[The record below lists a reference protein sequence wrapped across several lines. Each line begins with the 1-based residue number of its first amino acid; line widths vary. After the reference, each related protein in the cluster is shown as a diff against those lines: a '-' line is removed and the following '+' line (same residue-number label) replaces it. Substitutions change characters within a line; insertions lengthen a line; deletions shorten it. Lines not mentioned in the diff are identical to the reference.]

1 MLTVQIA
8 LDKLD
13 LGTDKIF
20 DYAVAPCDSDK
31 AKVGVRVVVP
41 FGRGNRGR
49 NGIIVGV
56 TDKQSDIP
64 LKTVQQFSDD
74 EPLLNDELGK
84 LAEYISDKYFC
95 SRYDAIKTML
105 PVATR
110 IKCEEYCYAVRNI
123 QIPAELEECY
133 NYLLKEKRVALD
145 EFRRR
150 FLSDVTK
157 LEACGAMKID
167 YVCGAN
173 CNDAFVKAVSMSVSA
188 EEAQEYLSSLGTSIK
203 AKHEKVL
210 DILTGIEKVPLNELC
225 YLAGV
230 SRSVID
236 TLEKRG
242 IVSVYDIEIY
252 RDPYKQKKQNVSK
265 EEIVLSDSQKNVF
278 EGLKKLYDDKDAHC
292 ALLYG
297 VTGSGKT
304 LVYIKLIEYAIAK
317 GGNVIL
323 LVPEISLTPQL
334 TDRMTAY
341 FGENVAVLHS
351 GMSMGERYD
360 QWKRVKKG
368 LARIVLGTRSA
379 IFAPFDKTTLI
390 IMDEEHEG
398 TYKSDITPRYHAR
411 DIAKFKTAYNKGLLL
426 LSSATPSI
434 ESYSAAKSGRY
445 ELFELSDRFGNAKL
459 PSVVISDMTKSLKDG
474 NSSLFGKG
482 LKDAITETLSKGEQ
496 VILFHNRRGY
506 NTFIG
511 CGDCGSVVTC
521 PNCSISMTYH
531 NANKL
536 LMCHYCGYTQEI
548 TNECATCGGMNIRYL
563 GAGTQKIDEEIKK
576 LFPSARTVRMDLDTT
591 NYKMAHEKILG
602 DFAKGDYD
610 ILIGTQMVT
619 KGLDMENVTLVG
631 VLNADMML
639 FSDDFRCSEHAF
651 SMLTQVIGR
660 AGRAHKSGNAVIQT
674 YNPENRIIALAAA
687 QDYKEFYESEI
698 GFRKMMTYPPYC
710 DICQFIITGKDAEA
724 TSKGAKMFCD
734 RLHKAF
740 VDNGVRNVILYPSL
754 PSALLKISGKYRYR
768 ILLKCKNTLQ
778 LRQILRKSVVG
789 FKKENPSV
797 TLVCDM
803 DPQMII

>member
-1 MLTVQIA
+1 MLTVQIV

-13 LGTDKIF
+13 LGTDKVF

-56 TDKQSDIP
+56 TDKQRDIP
-64 LKTVQQFSDD
+64 LKTVLQFSDD
-74 EPLLNDELGK
+74 EPLLSDELGK
-84 LAEYISDKYFC
+84 LSEYISDKCFC

-110 IKCEEYCYAVRNI
+110 IKCEEYCYAVKGADV
-123 QIPAELEECY
+123 PAELEKCY
-133 NYLLKEKRVALD
+133 DYLLKENCVTLD
-145 EFRRR
+145 ELRKR
-150 FLSDVTK
+150 FSSDVTK
-157 LEACGAMKID
+157 LEMCGAMKIE
-167 YVCGAN
+167 YVCGTN
-173 CNDAFVKAVSMSVSA
+173 CNDAFVKAVSLCVSYD
-188 EEAQEYLSSLGTSIK
+188 EAQQYLMSLGANIK
-203 AKHEKVL
+203 GKQEKVI
-210 DILTGIEKVPLNELC
+210 DILSGIEKVPFNELC

-242 IVSVYDIEIY
+242 IVSVYEIEVY
-252 RDPYKQKKQNVSK
+252 RDPYKDKKHTAQK
-265 EEIVLSDSQKNVF
+265 EEIVLNHSQKSVF
-278 EGLKKLYDDKDAHC
+278 DGLKELYDDKNAEC

-304 LVYIKLIEYAIAK
+304 LVYIKLIEYALSK

-360 QWKRVKKG
+360 QWKRAKKG
-368 LARIVLGTRSA
+368 LAKIVLGTRSA
-379 IFAPFDKTTLI
+379 VFAPFDETTLI

-398 TYKSDITPRYHAR
+398 TYKSDMTPRYHAR
-411 DIAKFKTAYNKGLLL
+411 DIAKFRTAYNKGLLV
-426 LSSATPSI
+426 LSSATPSV

-445 ELFELSDRFGNAKL
+445 KLFELPDRFGNAKL
-459 PSVVISDMTKSLKDG
+459 PQVIVSDMTKSLKGG
-474 NSSLFGKG
+474 NSSLFGEE
-482 LKDAITETLSKGEQ
+482 LKAAITDTLSKGEQ
-496 VILFHNRRGY
+496 IILFHNRRGY

-511 CGDCGSVVTC
+511 CGDCGTVITC

-536 LMCHYCGYTQEI
+536 LMCHYCGHIREI
-548 TNECATCGGMNIRYL
+548 EHECATCGGNNIRYL

-576 LFPSARTVRMDLDTT
+576 LFPCARTVRMDLDTT

-602 DFAKGDYD
+602 DFAKGEYD

-651 SMLTQVIGR
+651 SMLTQVVGR
-660 AGRAHKSGNAVIQT
+660 AGRAQKNGKAIIQT
-674 YNPENRIIALAAA
+674 YNPENRIISLAAT
-687 QDYKEFYESEI
+687 QDYRSFYKSEI
-698 GFRKMMTYPPYC
+698 DFRKMMTYPPYC
-710 DICQFIITGKDAEA
+710 DICQFVITGTDAEI
-724 TSKGAKMFCD
+724 TSKGAKSFCKM
-734 RLHKAF
+734 LQKSF
-740 VDNGVRNVILYPSL
+740 IDNGVKNVILYPSL

-778 LRQILRKSVVG
+778 LRQIIREEVVN
-789 FKKENPSV
+789 FKKENSSV

>member
-1 MLTVQIA
+1 MLTAQIV

-13 LGTDKIF
+13 IGTDKIF
-20 DYAVAPCDSDK
+20 DYAVAPCDADK

-56 TDKQSDIP
+56 TEKQSDIL

-74 EPLLNDELGK
+74 EPLLSEELGK
-84 LAEYISDKYFC
+84 LAGYISDKCLC
-95 SRYDAIKTML
+95 SAYDAIKIML

-110 IKCEEYCYAVRNI
+110 IKCEEYCHAVKGAEV
-123 QIPAELEECY
+123 PCELEKCY
-133 NYLLKEKRVALD
+133 EYLLKENGVKLD
-145 EFRRR
+145 ELRKR
-150 FLSDVTK
+150 FSSDVTK
-157 LEACGAMKID
+157 LETCGAMKIE
-167 YVCGAN
+167 YVCGTK
-173 CNDAFVKAVSMSVSA
+173 CNDAFVKAISLCVSY
-188 EEAQEYLSSLGTSIK
+188 EEAQEYLSSLGSNYKT
-203 AKHEKVL
+203 KHEKVI
-210 DILTGIEKVPLNELC
+210 DILTGIEKVPFNELC

-230 SRSVID
+230 SRSVIE

-242 IVSVYDIEIY
+242 IVSVFPMEVY
-252 RDPYKQKKQNVSK
+252 RDPYKQKKQETQK
-265 EEIVLSDSQKNVF
+265 EEIVLSESQESVF
-278 EGLKKLYDDKDAHC
+278 DGLKKLYDDENAQC

-297 VTGSGKT
+297 ITGSGKT
-304 LVYIKLIEYAIAK
+304 LVYIKLIEYALSK
-317 GGNVIL
+317 GGKVIL

-351 GMSMGERYD
+351 GMSVGERYD
-360 QWKRVKKG
+360 QWKRAKKG
-368 LARIVLGTRSA
+368 LAKIVLGTRSA
-379 IFAPFDKTTLI
+379 VFAPFDETTLI

-411 DIAKFKTAYNKGLLL
+411 DIAKFRTAYNKGLLL
-426 LSSATPSI
+426 LTSATPSV

-445 ELFELSDRFGNAKL
+445 KFFELSDRFGNAKL
-459 PSVVISDMTKSLKDG
+459 PEVIVSDMTKSLKSG
-474 NSSLFGKG
+474 NSSLFGEE
-482 LKDAITETLSKGEQ
+482 LKTAITDTLSKGEQ
-496 VILFHNRRGY
+496 IILFHNRRGY

-511 CGDCGSVVTC
+511 CGDCGNVVTC

-536 LMCHYCGYTQEI
+536 MMCHYCGYTREI
-548 TNECATCGGMNIRYL
+548 VNECDVCGGSNIRYL
-563 GAGTQKIDEEIKK
+563 GTGTQKIDEEIKK

-651 SMLTQVIGR
+651 SMMTQVVGR
-660 AGRAHKSGNAVIQT
+660 AGRANKSGKAIIQT
-674 YNPENRIIALAAA
+674 YNPENRVIALASK
-687 QDYKEFYESEI
+687 QDYKSFYENEI
-698 GFRKMMTYPPYC
+698 GFRRMMTYPPYC
-710 DICQFIITGKDAEA
+710 DICQFVVTGKDSEI
-724 TSKGAKMFCD
+724 TSKGAKTFCEML
-734 RLHKAF
+734 RNSF
-740 VDNGVRNVILYPSL
+740 TDNAVKNVILYPSL

-768 ILLKCKNTLQ
+768 ILLKCKNNQQ
-778 LRQILRKSVVG
+778 LRQILKETVIK
-789 FKKENPSV
+789 FKKENPSI

-803 DPQMII
+803 DPQMIM